1 MSWPWIAYNNGKL
14 VTLDFL
20 ENRFQFK
27 NKDNFYIPEESD
39 PLLIWDMRGIQ
50 KNRPDPST
58 LPLNPKRT
66 VFVDS
71 GSFYG
76 EDIIDCIMADRGEV
90 ILPLRNLNGFD
101 ELNIALD
108 FAENLMIGIDYT
120 DSVFAK
126 HKDFSDMPLINLI
139 THLQDLKINRFL
151 ITILGSNPPSLP
163 NSIIDTSDFYFA
175 KINKNI
181 TVPYGSKGVFELV

>member
-1 MSWPWIAYNNGKL
+1 MSWPWIVYNSGKS
-14 VTLDFL
+14 VNLDFS
-20 ENRFQFK
+20 ENRFKIKSRGVFS
-27 NKDNFYIPEESD
+27 IPD
-39 PLLIWDMRGIQ
+39 GTVPLLIWDMRGIQ

-58 LPLNPKRT
+58 LPLNPKRQ

-76 EDIIDCIMADRGEV
+76 EDIIDCIMADRGDV

-108 FAENLMIGIDYT
+108 FAENLIIGIDWAEVVLANH
-120 DSVFAK
+120 S
-126 HKDFSDMPLINLI
+126 DFSDMSLIDLLNHLKNLE
-139 THLQDLKINRFL
+139 INRFL
-151 ITILGSNPPSLP
+151 ITILSSNPPSLP
-163 NSIIDTSDFYFA
+163 SLIVDNSELYFA
-175 KINKNI
+175 KIDKSI